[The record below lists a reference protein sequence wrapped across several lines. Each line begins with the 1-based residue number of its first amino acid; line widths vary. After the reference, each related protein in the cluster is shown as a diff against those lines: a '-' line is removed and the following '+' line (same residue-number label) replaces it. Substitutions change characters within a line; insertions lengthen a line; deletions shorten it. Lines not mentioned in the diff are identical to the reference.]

1 MYIFVLL
8 AMTFVKYKH
17 PLSGDMGL
25 YYHSKAKDKIPEDE
39 QLNYPFEVRMY
50 GVQIIHFAEKTI
62 TKVIVWIK
70 VTECGKHNSFMSKF

>member
-8 AMTFVKYKH
+8 AMTFVKYRH

-50 GVQIIHFAEKTI
+50 GVQII
-62 TKVIVWIK
+62 
-70 VTECGKHNSFMSKF
+70 SFRGEDNYKSHSLDKSYRMW

>member
-8 AMTFVKYKH
+8 AMTFVKYRH

-50 GVQIIHFAEKTI
+50 GVQII
-62 TKVIVWIK
+62 
-70 VTECGKHNSFMSKF
+70 SFRGEDNYKSCSLDKSYRMW